1 LKKNNQ
7 YYFLVVI
14 IILTIIVFSPTF
26 ENGFTNWD
34 DHLQVTENP
43 QIKELSIQNIKT
55 IFSSFYVGM
64 YQPLTTLSFTLE
76 YSFFGLNATGF
87 HTVSLFF
94 HLLNILLVF
103 WLIKLLT
110 IRKDIAIL
118 TTALFAVHP
127 MFVEV
132 IAWVSAR
139 STLMYAS
146 FYLAAIISYLYYL
159 KELKINYFFIALVLF
174 LLSLLTKAMAITLPI
189 LLILFD
195 FYYGRKILSKKV
207 IIEKISFLILSLL
220 FGLIAIKGRQIAN
233 HFTVGFTFLDKILIM
248 IYQIYWYI
256 LKFFIPTELSAFYPN
271 PKKVNGFLPV
281 IYYLSPFFIILFGVV
296 SFRCKKYWKKILF
309 CFFFFLIPISIVL
322 KIVQVGNQVT
332 TDRYT
337 YISFVGILLLLSFIY
352 QIVTDKRP
360 KTKPYLI
367 ILICVIFTSFSFLS
381 YQQTKIWHSSV
392 SLWTNVIDKNKNI
405 ALAHLNIGAA
415 LVDKNNLNAEKHFLK
430 SMELDSTFAIPYNN
444 LGYIYLK
451 KNPKKAEEYLFKA
464 MKINS
469 SYLYI
474 YTNLA
479 SLYMK
484 TDKEKARK
492 YIDIAISLNSK
503 NKYVLERINSWNK
516 QWGNK

>member
-1 LKKNNQ
+1 
-7 YYFLVVI
+7 
-14 IILTIIVFSPTF
+14 
-26 ENGFTNWD
+26 
-34 DHLQVTENP
+34 
-43 QIKELSIQNIKT
+43 
-55 IFSSFYVGM
+55 M
-64 YQPLTTLSFTLE
+64 
-76 YSFFGLNATGF
+76 
-87 HTVSLFF
+87 
-94 HLLNILLVF
+94 
-103 WLIKLLT
+103 
-110 IRKDIAIL
+110 
-118 TTALFAVHP
+118 
-127 MFVEV
+127 
-132 IAWVSAR
+132 
-139 STLMYAS
+139 
-146 FYLAAIISYLYYL
+146 
-159 KELKINYFFIALVLF
+159 
-174 LLSLLTKAMAITLPI
+174 
-189 LLILFD
+189 
-195 FYYGRKILSKKV
+195 
-207 IIEKISFLILSLL
+207 
-220 FGLIAIKGRQIAN
+220 
-233 HFTVGFTFLDKILIM
+233 
-248 IYQIYWYI
+248 
-256 LKFFIPTELSAFYPN
+256 
-271 PKKVNGFLPV
+271 
-281 IYYLSPFFIILFGVV
+281 
-296 SFRCKKYWKKILF
+296 
-309 CFFFFLIPISIVL
+309 
-322 KIVQVGNQVT
+322 
-332 TDRYT
+332 
-337 YISFVGILLLLSFIY
+337 LSFIY